1 MEFFPAVIFSI
12 LIYTHV
18 HMKMSKKSK
27 INPTDLL
34 MTGPI
39 FSWSHGQSVHKH
51 LLLK

>member
-1 MEFFPAVIFSI
+1 MEFFTVVIFSI
-12 LIYTHV
+12 LIYIHV
-18 HMKMSKKSK
+18 HMKMSKKNK

-34 MTGPI
+34 MIGPT